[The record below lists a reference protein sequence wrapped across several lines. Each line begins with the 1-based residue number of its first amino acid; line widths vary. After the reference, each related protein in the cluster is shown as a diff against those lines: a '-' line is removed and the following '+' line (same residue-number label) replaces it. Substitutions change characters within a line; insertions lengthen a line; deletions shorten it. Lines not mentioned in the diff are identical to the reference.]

1 MNKILITGGAGYIGS
16 VLVNQLIKDKSNKIT
31 VVDNLIFEQS
41 SLDNLIENKQ
51 INFIKQDVRNNNEMK
66 KLISKNDLII
76 PLAALVGA
84 PLCSKFEKETIEIN
98 QNAIRFLVDNCSKN
112 QRIIFPVTNSGY
124 GIGAKNESCDENSP
138 LNPISLYGRTK
149 VQAEKFILSKEN
161 TICFRLATV
170 FGVSPRMRVDLLVNN
185 FTYIALKEK
194 YLKLYEPH
202 FRRNYIHIKDVVDAI
217 IFAKNNF
224 ESLKNETYNLGL
236 SEANLTKENLCKE
249 IQKIIKNFIY
259 EIGYDKEDEDKRD
272 YYVSNQKIEK
282 KGFKASRSLT
292 SGISELVDFYQNN
305 DSIIEDNVSKIKL

>member
-16 VLVNQLIKDKSNKIT
+16 VLVNQLVKDKSNKIT

-51 INFIKQDVRNNNEMK
+51 INFLKQDVRNNNEMK

-98 QNAIRFLVDNCSKN
+98 QNAIRFLVDNCSKD

-282 KGFKASRSLT
+282 KGFKALRSLT